1 MPFFFQGGPMAE
13 SGYEEYAEAVQ
24 ESMSV
29 DPLPTVRGLSEN
41 SGIPPDDIIHHI
53 LVQWATSFSEA
64 RLAIGSLALRQ
75 LKEALEAEDYGTV
88 KGIVS
93 WLHLEV

>member
-1 MPFFFQGGPMAE
+1 MAR
-13 SGYEEYAEAVQ
+13 SGYEKYAEAVQ
-24 ESMSV
+24 ESLSI
-29 DPLPTVRGLSEN
+29 DPLSTVRGLSEN

-64 RLAIGSLALRQ
+64 HLTIGPVALRQ
-75 LKEALEAEDYGTV
+75 LKEALDAEDYETV

-93 WLHLEV
+93 WLLSEV